1 MERTS
6 MECRKNQNQRN
17 YDNQSEKRENITRSQ
32 SELKTSAGKRKRPS
46 CNRFSLAS
54 DWSRRQVEF
63 FVPITGRSKAKP
75 QRSLI
80 TFDTQ
85 LN

>member
-17 YDNQSEKRENITRSQ
+17 YDNQSEQRENITRSQ

-54 DWSRRQVEF
+54 DWSRRQV
-63 FVPITGRSKAKP
+63 
-75 QRSLI
+75 
-80 TFDTQ
+80 
-85 LN
+85 